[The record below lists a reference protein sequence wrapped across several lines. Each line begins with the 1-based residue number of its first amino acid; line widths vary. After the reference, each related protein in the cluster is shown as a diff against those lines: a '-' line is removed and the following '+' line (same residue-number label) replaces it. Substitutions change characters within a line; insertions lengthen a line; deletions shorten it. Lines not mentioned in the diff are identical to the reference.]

1 MTQRPQD
8 QQPKRD
14 ANEQSGST
22 GRNAGSGDA
31 RRDGKNSGQDKY
43 GMPGEPNTNAPQP
56 GHDGGSSGTSEYG
69 RSDTPDGADHEHG
82 SNHGSGSKP
91 EPGAVDAGP
100 DAEKLRKQQRGQ
112 KQNQ

>member
-1 MTQRPQD
+1 MTRPQD

-22 GRNAGSGDA
+22 GRNPGTGDA
-31 RRDGKNSGQDKY
+31 RDGKNSGQGNY
-43 GMPGEPNTNAPQP
+43 GMTGAKQPDTPQP

-69 RSDTPDGADHEHG
+69 RSDMPDDADHEHG

-91 EPGAVDAGP
+91 EPGAIDAGP
-100 DAEKLRKQQRGQ
+100 DAQKIRKREQGQ
-112 KQNQ
+112 KQSQ